1 MRLQHF
7 VTYSLLRDRVKG
19 SALQNKPTA
28 AMLPVLL
35 LMNTFNGGGGGHT
48 KSREAENPQLPP
60 PLLDKKTFQ
69 LAGTT
74 K

>member
-35 LMNTFNGGGGGHT
+35 LMNTFNGGGGGGNQGGGD
-48 KSREAENPQLPP
+48 EGAGGVAPFFV
-60 PLLDKKTFQ
+60 KKQ
-69 LAGTT
+69 
-74 K
+74 